1 MVQTL
6 SLAPIQKPSDG
17 NMGTILEALMKK
29 KAEEAKNKE
38 DLFKLQKLQQVSG
51 YFGAEGQAA
60 EGEETEAAEGEETE
74 EGKKK
79 KGTASKLGGA
89 ASGAMTGAKIGS
101 VFGPVGTG
109 VGAVIGGI
117 GGYFS

>member
-6 SLAPIQKPSDG
+6 SLAPIQESQNG
-17 NMGTILEALMKK
+17 NMGFILEALMKK
-29 KAEEAKNKE
+29 KAEEAKNKQ
-38 DLFKLQKLQQVSG
+38 DLFNLENLQKVGSFFSEDKEQ
-51 YFGAEGQAA
+51 
-60 EGEETEAAEGEETE
+60 TE
-74 EGKKK
+74 EEKKAEEEKKK
-79 KGTASKLGGA
+79 KGMGSKLGGA
-89 ASGAMTGAKIGS
+89 ASGAATGAKLGS

>member
-6 SLAPIQKPSDG
+6 SLTPIQESQNG
-17 NMGTILEALMKK
+17 NMGFILEALMKK

-38 DLFKLQKLQQVSG
+38 DLFKLENLQKASS
-51 YFGAEGQAA
+51 YFGAEGQTA
-60 EGEETEAAEGEETE
+60 EGETE
-74 EGKKK
+74 EEKKK
-79 KGTASKLGGA
+79 KGTGSKLGGA

>member
-1 MVQTL
+1 
-6 SLAPIQKPSDG
+6 
-17 NMGTILEALMKK
+17 MGFILEALMKK

-38 DLFKLQKLQQVSG
+38 DLFKLENLQKVGS
-51 YFGAEGQAA
+51 YFGAEGQTA
-60 EGEETEAAEGEETE
+60 EGETE
-74 EGKKK
+74 EEKKM
-79 KGTASKLGGA
+79 KGTGSKLGGA

>member
-6 SLAPIQKPSDG
+6 SLTPIQESQNG
-17 NMGTILEALMKK
+17 NMGLILDALMKK
-29 KAEEAKNKE
+29 KAEEAKNKQ
-38 DLFKLQKLQQVSG
+38 DLLNLENLQKVGS
-51 YFGAEGQAA
+51 YFGAEGQAV
-60 EGEETEAAEGEETE
+60 EGETE
-74 EGKKK
+74 EEKKK
-79 KGTASKLGGA
+79 KGTGSKIGGA

-117 GGYFS
+117 GGWFS

>member
-1 MVQTL
+1 MVQSL
-6 SLAPIQKPSDG
+6 SLTPIQKASDG

-38 DLFKLQKLQQVSG
+38 DLFKLQNLQQVGG

-60 EGEETEAAEGEETE
+60 EGEETEEE
-74 EGKKK
+74 KKK
-79 KGTASKLGGA
+79 KGTGSKIGGA

>member
-6 SLAPIQKPSDG
+6 SLAPIQKASDS
-17 NMGTILEALMKK
+17 NMGFILEALMKK

-38 DLFKLQKLQQVSG
+38 DLFKLENLQKVGS
-51 YFGAEGQAA
+51 YFGAEGQTA
-60 EGEETEAAEGEETE
+60 EGETE
-74 EGKKK
+74 EEKKK
-79 KGTASKLGGA
+79 KGTGSKLGGA

>member
-6 SLAPIQKPSDG
+6 SLAPIQKASDS
-17 NMGTILEALMKK
+17 NMGFILEALMKK

-38 DLFKLQKLQQVSG
+38 DLFKLENLQKVGS
-51 YFGAEGQAA
+51 YFGEDKEQ
-60 EGEETEAAEGEETE
+60 TE
-74 EGKKK
+74 EEKKAEEEKK
-79 KGTASKLGGA
+79 KGTGSKLGGA

>member
-6 SLAPIQKPSDG
+6 SLAPIQKASDS
-17 NMGTILEALMKK
+17 NMGFILEALMKK
-29 KAEEAKNKE
+29 KAEEAKNKQ
-38 DLFKLQKLQQVSG
+38 DLFNLENLQKVGS
-51 YFGAEGQAA
+51 YFGAEGQTA
-60 EGEETEAAEGEETE
+60 EGETE
-74 EGKKK
+74 EEKKK
-79 KGTASKLGGA
+79 KGTGSKLGGA